1 MFRNYTGVDVD
12 SSEGYLLLLSCSN
25 VSNVVFFTFHLNL
38 KLLFLQS
45 KDPGDGVR
53 EDPAEVGEAG
63 ALQDDTGVVGGPHH
77 QQLQE
82 LDGVDAGHYLGH
94 QLGHDHHHH
103 AGEQAGLQE
112 DCLDPG
118 GDVEEESILRPA
130 VYGGQLGREEDRA
143 DDEDLSAHQE
153 LLDVVSSAGDL
164 AQLVSRGVGVLVEL
178 RVESLQ
184 LDESY
189 LEPLHDPQAPEDK
202 DEYEEAGPARHL
214 LPHACLL
221 LQDGVAGH
229 HPGEYQQT
237 CPRGSHKM

>member
-63 ALQDDTGVVGGPHH
+63 ALQHDTGVVGGPHH

-130 VYGGQLGREEDRA
+130 VYSGQLGREEDRA

-153 LLDVVSSAGDL
+153 LLDVVSPAGDL
-164 AQLVSRGVGVLVEL
+164 AQLVSRGMGVLVEL

-189 LEPLHDPQAPEDK
+189 LEPLHDPEAPEDK
-202 DEYEEAGPARHL
+202 HEYEEADPARHL
-214 LPHACLL
+214 LPHVGLL
-221 LQDGVAGH
+221 QQDGVARDDSR
-229 HPGEYQQT
+229 EQQQ
-237 CPRGSHKM
+237 S

>member
-94 QLGHDHHHH
+94 QLSHDHHHH

-143 DDEDLSAHQE
+143 DDEDLSTHQE
-153 LLDVVSSAGDL
+153 LLDVVSPAGDL
-164 AQLVSRGVGVLVEL
+164 AQLVSRGMGGSVVL

-189 LEPLHDPQAPEDK
+189 LESLHDPEAPEDEH
-202 DEYEEAGPARHL
+202 EYEEADPARHL
-214 LPHACLL
+214 LPHVGLL
-221 LQDGVAGH
+221 QQDGVARDHGR
-229 HPGEYQQT
+229 EQQQ
-237 CPRGSHKM
+237 S